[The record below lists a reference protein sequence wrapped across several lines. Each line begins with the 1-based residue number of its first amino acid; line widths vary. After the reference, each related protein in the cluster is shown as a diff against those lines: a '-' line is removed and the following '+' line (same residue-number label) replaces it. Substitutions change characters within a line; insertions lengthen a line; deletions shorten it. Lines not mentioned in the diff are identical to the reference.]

1 MKKRYLAILLA
12 IATVLGQTVGTGQ
25 VVLAAQIEE
34 EKPQEGEVLQEKE
47 GEEEEVEETGGKKP
61 ETEEAVT
68 ADKKEQADET
78 QNEGGVQPAGEETLP
93 EKKAAPMAIS
103 EDKQKTAEITILPE
117 VGEELRG
124 GDSWTWLFVD
134 ETQTFHV
141 DVDGSSTVQWEI
153 GRYTEDSSDVFTEGA
168 SGNPVTWK
176 VSSDGKSIT
185 VTAKSES
192 QGLYI
197 SASDESNSASLS
209 LEIVK
214 RQMEPSIWVCD
225 EKIVNSP
232 GEIPIS
238 KSSAGECFIKNE
250 DYPNGEDIPLNMQS
264 IKSENE
270 QIVSV
275 REEDTQWVLQLKKFG
290 QTNIVITCCLQGDET
305 QTFKKTVPVYVKN
318 EIYNMNIVTG
328 TGGNGM
334 LFGDTL
340 ELTAN
345 VEGSLW
351 NGAGEESDS
360 IDTKDIRVE
369 WEYEVN
375 SDGLDGED
383 DREEVTKKVKLEP
396 DANDSKICRITAGE
410 VAHYYEVVVRAKAYK
425 GSEEVASDIIELT
438 VNNFYETLEPASI
451 NTDILPGE
459 TVEIPKLGVY
469 RHEIGKEPV
478 LIEDI
483 KLSFEYDPEILEI
496 TQGDQKIS
504 NGDEPKLNAGG
515 NFTVRRLK
523 PEWASL
529 RVNSWVQEEDGNWD
543 YAEIRDWY
551 FDYCNYDDVCFEKD
565 SYDMFASD
573 DPEENETIDIK
584 LNTESIKA
592 EHTVEWTV
600 GVRGGEEGDFVQT
613 ITPDN
618 YTASGNNT
626 LTLNGNDIKNAL
638 QELGQEGDYLWVSVL
653 ATVKINGVEATR
665 AETGVSIRTPRYELE
680 DVRDMTVVLDDEKY
694 YDKQASCYVE
704 NKKYPDGESIPVTL
718 SDIVL
723 EQEETVWEKS
733 EEASGIIL
741 KAVGCGE
748 AAVTFKTTSGELGEK
763 NFTVNMSV
771 TDDMYSLYVNGGSD
785 YIQILPEQSRKL
797 DIEVE
802 HRYYDSKN
810 KEIKEEVVEDPSP
823 YLTYHDFNESIIS
836 VKEGIITAKPLQ
848 EEYEDGSRLRIHFSM
863 PRDGRDKYECDEMLY
878 VGVTSC
884 YYQAVVEKM
893 YVEPGEVVSS
903 VPVKLLRFD
912 IEHVNGIEEKGITY
926 QLENEWDVTLNK
938 EKTGFTVGKDLEEGE
953 QLGVGVMV
961 EKKADSADEEPITEY
976 TWLELE
982 VCRHNFTVKSTK
994 QDNCTVEGVKTLE
1007 CSKCHTVKTESIPKT
1022 SHSFGAW
1029 TTTREST
1036 VFAEGEQTRT
1046 CGRCHTSER
1055 KATAKLKA
1063 FVKLN
1068 AKSIPLKVKQST
1080 TAIKVTMEKGDSI
1093 ASWKSSKSKVATVNS
1108 KGKITGK
1115 KVGTAKITVTLKSGV
1130 KATVKVK
1137 VQKKEVTTS
1146 KLSVTGKTSK
1156 IGKKLTLK
1164 KGKSA
1169 ALAVTVTPITSKQKV
1184 TYKSSNKKVAAVTS
1198 KGKITAK
1205 KPGKAK
1211 ITVKSGKKKVVITV
1225 TVKK

>member
-12 IATVLGQTVGTGQ
+12 IATVLGQTAGTGQ

-47 GEEEEVEETGGKKP
+47 GEEEEVGETGEKKP
-61 ETEEAVT
+61 ETEDAVT

-78 QNEGGVQPAGEETLP
+78 QNEGGVQPAGEEKEEIPTADMP
-93 EKKAAPMAIS
+93 EEKKETYAEKNVSAAALS
-103 EDKQKTAEITILPE
+103 ED
-117 VGEELRG
+117 
-124 GDSWTWLFVD
+124 
-134 ETQTFHV
+134 
-141 DVDGSSTVQWEI
+141 
-153 GRYTEDSSDVFTEGA
+153 
-168 SGNPVTWK
+168 N
-176 VSSDGKSIT
+176 
-185 VTAKSES
+185 AK
-192 QGLYI
+192 
-197 SASDESNSASLS
+197 
-209 LEIVK
+209 
-214 RQMEPSIWVCD
+214 
-225 EKIVNSP
+225 
-232 GEIPIS
+232 
-238 KSSAGECFIKNE
+238 AGEPELQLNFWDLSDKVAGFPGAELSVSKDDAENCYDADDNT
-250 DYPNGEDIPLNMQS
+250 YPIVVTNIV
-264 IKSENE
+264 SENTN
-270 QIVSV
+270 IVSV
-275 REEDTQWVLQLKKFG
+275 KEEETEWTLELKNPGK
-290 QTNIVITCCLQGDET
+290 TNITIYCCKKDDAT
-305 QTFKKTVPVYVKN
+305 KTFQKKVQIDVRNDMY
-318 EIYNMNIVTG
+318 YMNIFG
-328 TGGNGM
+328 DDKIQNM
-334 LFGDTL
+334 LFGDNM
-340 ELTAN
+340 ELVAN
-345 VEGSLW
+345 VWGERQNE
-351 NGAGEESDS
+351 NGLPVP
-360 IDTKDIRVE
+360 IDTKDLKIT
-369 WEYEVN
+369 WGCEV
-375 SDGLDGED
+375 SEED
-383 DREEVTKKVKLEP
+383 AAEIEKGIKLTH
-396 DANDSKICRITAGE
+396 DAEDPLRCQITAPEHGYGYSIN
-410 VAHYYEVVVRAKAYK
+410 VYVKAFK
-425 GSEEVASDIIELT
+425 EDEEVASASVYLN
-438 VNNFYETLEPASI
+438 VNDSYDVIEPASI
-451 NTDILPGE
+451 DTDIFPGQ
-459 TVEIPKLGVY
+459 TIEIQNLGAY
-469 RHEIGKEPV
+469 HYDKEV
-478 LIEDI
+478 GRTLKGDKIT
-483 KLSFEYDPEILEI
+483 FEFDPEFCEI
-496 TQGDQKIS
+496 KRGDKVINS
-504 NGDEPKLNAGG
+504 GDGEKQDSG
-515 NFTVRRLK
+515 NYTIKRLR
-523 PEWASL
+523 SDSF
-529 RVNSWVQEEDGNWD
+529 VINIYSWVQESGEWTRTASDSWS
-543 YAEIRDWY
+543 
-551 FDYCNYDDVCFEKD
+551 FDYCNYDELDFDQD
-565 SYDMFASD
+565 SYDVFASD

-584 LNTESIKA
+584 LNTESIGENA
-592 EHTVEWTV
+592 SVEWTV
-600 GVRGGEEGDFVQT
+600 GVRGGEEYGFVKT
-613 ITPDN
+613 IDPSN
-618 YTASGNNT
+618 YTASGNT
-626 LTLNGNDIKNAL
+626 LTLNGNNIKKAL
-638 QELGQEGDYLWVSVL
+638 QALGQEGDYLWVSVL
-653 ATVKINGVEATR
+653 ATVKIDGVEATR

-680 DVRDMTVVLDDEKY
+680 SVKDKTLVLDEWMY
-694 YDKQASCYVE
+694 YDKQTSCYVE
-704 NKKYPDGESIPVTL
+704 NKKYPDGRDIPVTL

-748 AAVTFKTTSGELGEK
+748 AAVTFKTTSEELGEK

-771 TDDMYSLYVNGGSD
+771 TDDMYFLYVNGGSD
-785 YIQILPEQSRKL
+785 YIRILPGQSRKL
-797 DIEVE
+797 DVEVE

-810 KEIKEEVVEDPSP
+810 KEIKEEVVKDPSP

-836 VKEGIITAKPLQ
+836 VKAGIITAKPLQ
-848 EEYEDGSRLRIHFSM
+848 EEYEYADSGLRIHLSM
-863 PRDGRDKYECDEMLY
+863 PRDGRDNFECDEMLG
-878 VGVTSC
+878 VEVTSC
-884 YYQAVVEKM
+884 YYQAVIEKM

-912 IEHVNGIEEKGITY
+912 TEHVNGIEEKGITY
-926 QLENEWDVTLNK
+926 QLEDGWNVTLNK

-953 QLGVGVMV
+953 QLGVGVIV
-961 EKKADSADEEPITEY
+961 EKKADSVDEGSITEY
-976 TWLELE
+976 AWLDME
-982 VCRHNFTVKSTK
+982 VCKHNFVVKSTK

-1029 TTTREST
+1029 TTTREAT

-1169 ALAVTVTPITSKQKV
+1169 ALAATVTPITSKQKV